1 MNDED
6 ELFFEQLLKSGRRG
20 RYAIAEGRTL
30 VNVHPDILCEG
41 RGCSVHHPSD
51 HKMKNWPKDF
61 RFPDDNPGAWGYF
74 ERYCQHRRPH
84 PDPDDVVYWASQ
96 GRDITQHS
104 CDGCCREKTE
114 EIW

>member
-6 ELFFEQLLKSGRRG
+6 ELFIEHLLRSGRRG

-30 VNVHPDILCEG
+30 INVHPEILCEG

-61 RFPDDNPGAWGYF
+61 IFPEDKPDNWGHF
-74 ERYCQHRRPH
+74 MRYCQHRVAH
-84 PDPDDVVYWASQ
+84 PDPDDIAYWATV
-96 GRDITQHS
+96 GRDITQHA
-104 CDGCCREKTE
+104 CDNCCREKTE
-114 EIW
+114 ETW